1 MVQRKCKEVG
11 RTESSGKK
19 SLCKIPASVRAE
31 RYLLTK
37 VHITE
42 IALRGATFSKCILC
56 STILQLI
63 KIAKKWCF
71 NFLCKII
78 CTPPCSNKGK
88 YGNCRIFPW
97 YHGWFLKGYQLP
109 QGLFVKETKT
119 ISSKMTENVVFDF
132 FNIVIFYQFLSFLN
146 LPVW

>member
-19 SLCKIPASVRAE
+19 SLCKIPASA

-63 KIAKKWCF
+63 KIAKK
-71 NFLCKII
+71 
-78 CTPPCSNKGK
+78 
-88 YGNCRIFPW
+88 
-97 YHGWFLKGYQLP
+97 
-109 QGLFVKETKT
+109 
-119 ISSKMTENVVFDF
+119 
-132 FNIVIFYQFLSFLN
+132 
-146 LPVW
+146 

>member
-1 MVQRKCKEVG
+1 MG

-19 SLCKIPASVRAE
+19 SLCKIPASA

-63 KIAKKWCF
+63 KIAKKWCS

-88 YGNCRIFPW
+88 YGNYGIFPW
-97 YHGWFLKGYQLP
+97 SHGWFLKGYQLP

-119 ISSKMTENVVFDF
+119 IYGKLLKMSKVNWLILAFSTNFCISKLTCLVTL
-132 FNIVIFYQFLSFLN
+132 LSQKL
-146 LPVW
+146 